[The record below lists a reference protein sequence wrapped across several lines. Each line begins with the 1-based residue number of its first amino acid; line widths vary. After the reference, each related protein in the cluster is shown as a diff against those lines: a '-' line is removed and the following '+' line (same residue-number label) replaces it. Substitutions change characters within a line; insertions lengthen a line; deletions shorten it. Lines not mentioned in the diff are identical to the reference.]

1 MKLILLSIICFLP
14 TSEDSIHNESV
25 VSLYLK
31 MDVHV
36 IYMYTSVVKFSF
48 SRPSKLYAQLHN
60 TQLSVLYLF
69 RSAKP

>member
-36 IYMYTSVVKFSF
+36 MSCTQVSSSF
-48 SRPSKLYAQLHN
+48 
-60 TQLSVLYLF
+60 LSVDPLNYLA
-69 RSAKP
+69 SLTEQP